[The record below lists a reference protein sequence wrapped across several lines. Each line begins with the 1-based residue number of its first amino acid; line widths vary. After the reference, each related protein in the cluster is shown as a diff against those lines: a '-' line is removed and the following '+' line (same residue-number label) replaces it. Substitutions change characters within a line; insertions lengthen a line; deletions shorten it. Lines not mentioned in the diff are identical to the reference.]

1 MIRFQLVAAFTAVAV
16 VGSALSALAAE
27 GSGACPVAGRY
38 SVVGYVPDSTNPY
51 RGEATI
57 SPSGTGCYVKWSPP
71 NESDGNGD
79 YTNGVLTIY
88 FTFANGGS
96 GVVKY
101 TRASNGELRGTW
113 WMDANPA
120 RKGTETLTP
129 LP

>member
-1 MIRFQLVAAFTAVAV
+1 MIKSRLAVAFTAMAFA
-16 VGSALSALAAE
+16 GGALSALAAE
-27 GSGACPVAGRY
+27 GPDACPVAGRY
-38 SVVGYVPDSTNPY
+38 AVVGYVPDATNPY

-57 SPSGTGCYVKWSPP
+57 SPSGAGCYMKWSPP

-79 YTNGVLTIY
+79 YSDGVLTIY

-113 WMDANPA
+113 WMDADPG

-129 LP
+129 IS

>member
-1 MIRFQLVAAFTAVAV
+1 MTRLKLVAASLVMVAT
-16 VGSALSALAAE
+16 GSALSAWAE
-27 GSGACPVAGRY
+27 ASSEVCPVAGRY
-38 SVVGYVPDSTNPY
+38 SVLGYVPGAANPY

-57 SPSGTGCYVKWSPP
+57 SPSGTGCAMKWSPP
-71 NESDGNGD
+71 NESDGTGD

-88 FTFANGGS
+88 FTFAGGGS

-101 TRASNGELRGTW
+101 THAPNGELRGTW
-113 WMDANPA
+113 WMDVDPA